1 MRYAPGSLVKSRG
14 REWVVLPESV
24 EDFLVV
30 RPLGGTMQETAG
42 IHPALETVE
51 PAAFTPPTR
60 SDLGDFVSCKLLR
73 DALRFGFRSSVGPF
87 RSFGR
92 LAMQPRPYQLVPLMM
107 ALKLDPIRILIAD
120 DVGISKTIEACLI
133 AREMLDR
140 GEVNRLCVLCPPHL
154 AEQWQK
160 ELASKFNIHA
170 ELVIAGTARRLEK
183 NLATDQSIFDA
194 YPFVVVSMDFIKTE
208 RRRYDF
214 IRTCPELVI
223 VDEAHTCAAS
233 QEGRG
238 VSHQRHLLLSRLT
251 EDPERHLVL
260 VTATP
265 HSGNEG
271 AFRSLLSLIR
281 PEFDHLPDDL
291 SGEAMAPVRR
301 KLAGHLV
308 QRRRADLRHFL
319 QRETPFPEREDK
331 ESQYSLSPPYKAL
344 FDKVLRYARETVSD
358 TSGDQLRQRV
368 RWWSAL
374 SLLRAL
380 ASSPAAAAA
389 TLRERSRTLE
399 ADDVDTIDD
408 MGRKSVLDMSEE
420 SGEDY
425 TDITPGSDDDPEPGD
440 KPNRRRL
447 LGYAREADAL
457 CGNNDA
463 KLVKAVSELKEILN
477 AGFKP
482 IVFCRFIQTAEYL
495 ASELRKRLGTKVEV
509 TCITSRLAPEERSA
523 QIEDLD
529 GDQTIQRVLVCTD
542 CLSEGINLQE
552 KFDAV
557 FHYDLS
563 WNPTRHEQRDGR
575 VDRYGQKKPT
585 VRVLTYYGTDN
596 QIDGIVLDVLLRKH
610 KIIRS
615 RLGVSIPMPV
625 DSDQIMN
632 AIFEGLILRQKADTS
647 PGEQLLLFEED
658 FKPKKTRLHEEWENI
673 ADREKR
679 SRTLFAQETIKFGEV
694 AQELDATERA
704 IGTPA
709 DLTSFYAGVLQL
721 SGAAVGIR
729 SGIVE
734 ADLSGVRLALRE
746 SLDNAKRL
754 KVSFEPT
761 MERGAI
767 LLHRTHPMVESLASY
782 VLSSAL
788 DPDTSGVA
796 RRAGIMRTSAVKI
809 RTVLL
814 LLRLRYHIITR
825 FKREERH
832 LLAEDA
838 LISAFTGDP
847 SSPQWLEDTEA
858 ENLLQLKPDADVP
871 PDLAGQT
878 LESITQHLPDLST
891 VLDTMASSRGKQLLE
906 AHRRVREASDAKGSY
921 RIEHSMPDIVGLYV
935 FLPIVR
941 IV

>member
-120 DVGISKTIEACLI
+120 DVGIGKTIEACLI

-344 FDKVLRYARETVSD
+344 FDKVLRYARETGSD
-358 TSGDQLRQRV
+358 TSDDQLRQLV

-374 SLLRAL
+374 
-380 ASSPAAAAA
+380 
-389 TLRERSRTLE
+389 
-399 ADDVDTIDD
+399 
-408 MGRKSVLDMSEE
+408 
-420 SGEDY
+420 
-425 TDITPGSDDDPEPGD
+425 
-440 KPNRRRL
+440 
-447 LGYAREADAL
+447 
-457 CGNNDA
+457 
-463 KLVKAVSELKEILN
+463 
-477 AGFKP
+477 
-482 IVFCRFIQTAEYL
+482 
-495 ASELRKRLGTKVEV
+495 
-509 TCITSRLAPEERSA
+509 
-523 QIEDLD
+523 
-529 GDQTIQRVLVCTD
+529 
-542 CLSEGINLQE
+542 
-552 KFDAV
+552 
-557 FHYDLS
+557 
-563 WNPTRHEQRDGR
+563 
-575 VDRYGQKKPT
+575 
-585 VRVLTYYGTDN
+585 
-596 QIDGIVLDVLLRKH
+596 
-610 KIIRS
+610 
-615 RLGVSIPMPV
+615 
-625 DSDQIMN
+625 
-632 AIFEGLILRQKADTS
+632 
-647 PGEQLLLFEED
+647 
-658 FKPKKTRLHEEWENI
+658 
-673 ADREKR
+673 
-679 SRTLFAQETIKFGEV
+679 
-694 AQELDATERA
+694 
-704 IGTPA
+704 
-709 DLTSFYAGVLQL
+709 
-721 SGAAVGIR
+721 
-729 SGIVE
+729 
-734 ADLSGVRLALRE
+734 
-746 SLDNAKRL
+746 
-754 KVSFEPT
+754 
-761 MERGAI
+761 
-767 LLHRTHPMVESLASY
+767 
-782 VLSSAL
+782 
-788 DPDTSGVA
+788 
-796 RRAGIMRTSAVKI
+796 
-809 RTVLL
+809 
-814 LLRLRYHIITR
+814 
-825 FKREERH
+825 
-832 LLAEDA
+832 
-838 LISAFTGDP
+838 
-847 SSPQWLEDTEA
+847 
-858 ENLLQLKPDADVP
+858 
-871 PDLAGQT
+871 
-878 LESITQHLPDLST
+878 
-891 VLDTMASSRGKQLLE
+891 
-906 AHRRVREASDAKGSY
+906 
-921 RIEHSMPDIVGLYV
+921 
-935 FLPIVR
+935 
-941 IV
+941 

>member
-1 MRYAPGSLVKSRG
+1 MRYAPGALIKARG

-24 EDFLVV
+24 DDFLVV

-51 PAAFTPPTR
+51 PASFTPPTR
-60 SDLGDFVSCKLLR
+60 ADLGDFVSCKLLR
-73 DALRFGFRSSVGPF
+73 DALRLGFRSSAGPF

-107 ALKLDPIRILIAD
+107 ALKLNPIRILIAD
-120 DVGISKTIEACLI
+120 DVGIGKTIEACLI

-140 GEVNRLCVLCPPHL
+140 GEINRLCVLCPPHL
-154 AEQWQK
+154 AEQWRK
-160 ELASKFNIHA
+160 ELATKFNIHA

-194 YPFVVVSMDFIKTE
+194 YPFVVVSMDFIKSE

-214 IRTCPELVI
+214 IRTCPEFVI

-238 VSHQRHLLLSRLT
+238 ISHQRHLLLSRLT
-251 EDPERHLVL
+251 EDPNRHLVL

-271 AFRSLLSLIR
+271 AFRSLLALIQPQFINL
-281 PEFDHLPDDL
+281 PEDL
-291 SGEAMAPVRR
+291 GGEAMAPVR
-301 KLAGHLV
+301 KQLAAHLV

-319 QRETPFPEREDK
+319 QRETPFPDREDK
-331 ESQYSLSPPYKAL
+331 EAQYSLSAPYKAL
-344 FDKVLRYARETVSD
+344 FDKVLRYAKETVSD
-358 TSGDQLRQRV
+358 NSGGQLRQRV

-425 TDITPGSDDDPEPGD
+425 TDITPGSDADPEPGD
-440 KPNRRRL
+440 NQNRRRL
-447 LGYAREADAL
+447 LAYAREADTL
-457 CGNNDA
+457 CGNHDA
-463 KLVKAVSELKEILN
+463 KLVKAVSELKEILD

-482 IVFCRFIQTAEYL
+482 LVFCRFIQTAEYV
-495 ASELRKRLGTKVEV
+495 ASELRKRLGAKVEV

-523 QIEDLD
+523 QIEALD
-529 GDQTIQRVLVCTD
+529 TDQAIRRVLVCTD

-632 AIFEGLILRQKADTS
+632 AIFEGLILRQKAEA
-647 PGEQLLLFEED
+647 PVAEQLLLFED
-658 FKPKKTRLHEEWENI
+658 YLKPKKTKLHEEWENI
-673 ADREKR
+673 AEREKR
-679 SRTLFAQETIKFGEV
+679 SRTLFAQETIKFAEV
-694 AQELDATERA
+694 AQELEATERA
-704 IGTPA
+704 IGTPS
-709 DLTSFYAGVLQL
+709 DLTAFYAGALQL

-734 ADLSGVRLALRE
+734 ADLSGVRPALRE
-746 SLDNAKRL
+746 SLDNTRKL

-761 MERGAI
+761 ADRGV
-767 LLHRTHPMVESLASY
+767 LFLHRTHPMVENLASY
-782 VLSSAL
+782 IFSSAL
-788 DPDTSGVA
+788 DTETSGIA
-796 RRAGIMRTSAVKI
+796 RRAGVMRTSAVRT

-814 LLRLRYHIITR
+814 LLRLRYHIIR
-825 FKREERH
+825 SLKGHERH

-847 SSPQWLEDTEA
+847 SSPQWLEEA
-858 ENLLQLKPDADVP
+858 ETLLQMKPEADVP
-871 PDLAGQT
+871 SDLAGQT
-878 LESITQHLPDLST
+878 LESITLQLPELNAI
-891 VLDTMASSRGKQLLE
+891 LDTMARTRGNELLE
-906 AHRRVREASDAKGSY
+906 AHRRVRRASDGKGSY
-921 RIEHSMPDIVGLYV
+921 RIEHNAPDIVGLYV
-935 FLPIVR
+935 FLPVVR